1 MHVALL
7 KQPINQFKPVQWSRQ
22 KEIRA
27 CCPHIYILWQ
37 GVFYALNPLH
47 AVVHLNVLGCKVGCT
62 SIICYRNPGTYFNSN
77 FMYELE
83 TLNCKIACNFNGPKN
98 KLSLDLCIQTYTT
111 KNAGYLQEV

>member
-1 MHVALL
+1 M
-7 KQPINQFKPVQWSRQ
+7 
-22 KEIRA
+22 
-27 CCPHIYILWQ
+27 WQ